1 MYHLIH
7 AHRTKQLQFNP
18 LASGRC
24 GSNFQS
30 ATFKHMLS
38 SWTPLVKLLSRE
50 CQRTHLILS
59 QNWFR
64 WWCVG
69 ARQRAIIWSNVDQDL
84 YRHMTSLDHSLRD
97 ELVWKKYINYNRRVS
112 TSIVN
117 ATPVDALGTQGARTS
132 TWSSSHGILRSQV
145 YAGQTNIYIEVV
157 LILTYLHLYSKN
169 SNLTEEKCTS
179 AFLK

>member
-38 SWTPLVKLLSRE
+38 SLTPLVKLLSRE

-117 ATPVDALGTQGARTS
+117 AIPVDALGTQGARTS
-132 TWSSSHGILRSQV
+132 TAMALIFFSRNTPISGLCRANEHVYWSSS
-145 YAGQTNIYIEVV
+145 
-157 LILTYLHLYSKN
+157 YL
-169 SNLTEEKCTS
+169 NLSTPLLEEQ
-179 AFLK
+179 